1 MFASFQEPDD
11 SPGVQQSTELFEATS
26 PRFIT
31 AAIVVGSL
39 LVLASVA
46 GIVYEIRRDKS
57 QKGLYKTKCFTL
69 SWGKY
74 KKARLLKELKGMY
87 MYLLLEPIFRKALPL
102 AITVLQIMAFGN
114 LGVIWWT
121 KFILVKNYG
130 AHSFLPRWK
139 SSWRNARGRSLE
151 IGFKPWKNIVTLII
165 VPPAKTATGEYSQS
179 TSFLIHKLIH

>member
-74 KKARLLKELKGMY
+74 KKARLLKALKGIY

-102 AITVLQIMAFGN
+102 AITVLQIVAFGN
-114 LGVIWWT
+114 MMDKIHIGQKLWCSYLLASMEKQLEKCEG
-121 KFILVKNYG
+121 KKL
-130 AHSFLPRWK
+130 
-139 SSWRNARGRSLE
+139 RNR
-151 IGFKPWKNIVTLII
+151 F
-165 VPPAKTATGEYSQS
+165 
-179 TSFLIHKLIH
+179 